1 MRRNITR
8 HLWLLWHLFSE
19 AIKAGYRLNS
29 PVFPRLI
36 PFKSMQISRYFYLS
50 KFNVNPRF
58 LVLSR
63 IFIDDQLAT
72 AGGISSSILLILS
85 NSLELWVGFI
95 FVGFLIWIRNTL
107 FGYLP
112 GVREV
117 ASIFIN
123 RTIKQF
129 NLAAFLSIQEGVDDN
144 KLGWKSSELIGI
156 KLWFMVYISW
166 DSSLG
171 LNRRLWPR
179 QWIKFIMYSCTQVPK
194 HMHI

>member
-8 HLWLLWHLFSE
+8 HLWHLWHLFSE

-36 PFKSMQISRYFYLS
+36 PFKSTQISRYFYLS
-50 KFNVNPRF
+50 KFNVNLGF
-58 LVLSR
+58 LALSR
-63 IFIDDQLAT
+63 IFIDAQLAT

-107 FGYLP
+107 FGYL

-117 ASIFIN
+117 ASIFVN
-123 RTIKQF
+123 RTIKRF

-144 KLGWKSSELIGI
+144 KSGWKSSEWIGI
-156 KLWFMVYISW
+156 KLWFMVSISW

-171 LNRRLWPR
+171 LNRCLWPR
-179 QWIKFIMYSCTQVPK
+179 Q
-194 HMHI
+194 